1 MSKQSF
7 TVNSG
12 TQKHKIEFEKSG
24 EYNGSIDGK
33 EFSCDVISTSTDQRR
48 FHVLRENKSYEVE
61 IVKADPAAKTVT
73 VKVNGRNYPLEIKD
87 KYDELLHSLGMD
99 KIGSVKVNELK
110 APMPGLVLDIIVSEG
125 QTIKKGDPVVV
136 LEAMKMENI
145 LKSPADVTVKKIA
158 VKKGTAVEKN
168 QVLIQFS

>member
-7 TVNSG
+7 TVSSG
-12 TQKHKIEFEKSG
+12 NQKHKLEFEKAG
-24 EYNGSIDGK
+24 TYTGSIDGK

-73 VKVNGRNYPLEIKD
+73 VKVNGHNYPLEIKD

-99 KIGSVKVNELK
+99 KVGSVKVNELK
-110 APMPGLVLDIIVSEG
+110 APMPGLVLDIVVSEG
-125 QTIKKGDPVVV
+125 QAVKKGDPIVV

-168 QVLIQFS
+168 QVLILFQ